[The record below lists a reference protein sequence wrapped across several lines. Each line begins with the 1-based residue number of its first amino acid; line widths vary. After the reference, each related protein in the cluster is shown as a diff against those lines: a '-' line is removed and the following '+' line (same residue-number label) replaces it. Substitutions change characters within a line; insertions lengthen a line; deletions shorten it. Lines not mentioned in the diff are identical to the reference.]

1 MKTFTDLIS
10 FCDPVSLSGS
20 VPKTLGRL
28 RQDSRQVQ
36 KGDIFIAIDGTRT
49 DGHAF
54 IPQAISNGAAI
65 IIIDRDADENESV
78 CTIKVKNT
86 RALIGPLAQAM
97 AGYPGKNLIVVG
109 ITGTN
114 GKTTVATLVWQALT
128 KLGHKASLLGTVEKR
143 INQTVEPS
151 RLTTADPIEL
161 ADDMK
166 KMVEADSRYLVME
179 VSSHALHQQRIKGVP
194 FTAAVFTNLSLD
206 HLDYHP
212 SMDEYAEAKK
222 ILFDSLNE
230 NGWAI
235 TNIDDPRG
243 EWIVKD
249 TEARVLPVSF
259 KKDALIKS
267 EIISSSE
274 SGMTLCVES
283 TRINT
288 SLIGNFNAY
297 NVVEALITCTALGFD
312 GIHVAKAL
320 KHAKGAPGRMERV
333 NSVDEVDH
341 QPVVI
346 VDYAH
351 TPDALD
357 NVSATLNDLKKPG
370 QNLTIVFGC
379 GGDRDKSKR
388 PQMAKIAEKF
398 GDKVIVTSDN
408 PRSED
413 PEAIIDDILDG
424 FLKTDSVVS
433 IPSREEAIT
442 AAIKKANKHSI
453 VLIAGKGHETY
464 QEINGERS
472 HFDDREI
479 ARTALTRFFPH
490 PKNGEEI

>member
-10 FCDPVSLSGS
+10 FCDPISLSGT
-20 VPKTLGRL
+20 VPKALGRL
-28 RQDSRQVQ
+28 CQDSRQVQ
-36 KGDIFIAIDGTRT
+36 KGDIFIAIDGTKT
-49 DGHAF
+49 DGHGF
-54 IPQAISNGAAI
+54 IPQAISNGASI
-65 IIIDRDADENESV
+65 IIIDRDIDEDESV
-78 CTIKVKNT
+78 CTIRVTST
-86 RALIGPLAQAM
+86 RALIGLLAQAM
-97 AGYPGKNLIVVG
+97 AGYPGKNLSVVG

-128 KLGHKASLLGTVEKR
+128 TLGHNASLLGTVEKR
-143 INQTVEPS
+143 INQTVETS

-166 KMVEADSRYLVME
+166 KMVEAGSSYLVME
-179 VSSHALHQQRIKGVP
+179 VSSHALHQQRIKGIP
-194 FTAAVFTNLSLD
+194 FAAAVFTNLSLD

-222 ILFDSLNE
+222 ILFDSLDE
-230 NGWAI
+230 DGWAI

-249 TEARVLPVSF
+249 TKAKVLPVSF
-259 KKDALIKS
+259 EKDALIKS
-267 EIISSSE
+267 EIVSSSE
-274 SGMTLCVES
+274 SGMTLKIEDTKVS
-283 TRINT
+283 T

-297 NVVEALITCTALGFD
+297 NVAEALVTCSALGFD

-320 KHAKGAPGRMERV
+320 KQAKGAPGRMERV
-333 NSVDEVDH
+333 NSADEVDH

-388 PQMAKIAEKF
+388 AEMAKIAEKH
-398 GDKVIVTSDN
+398 GDKIIVTSDN
-408 PRSED
+408 PRTED

-424 FLKTDSVVS
+424 FLKSDSILS

-442 AAIKKANKHSI
+442 TAIKQANRHSI
-453 VLIAGKGHETY
+453 ILIAGKGHETY

-472 HFDDREI
+472 HFDDREV
-479 ARTALTRFFPH
+479 ARAALSQYFTNT
-490 PKNGEEI
+490 KNGEDI